1 MNIRIYS
8 LDAKLFIKGVLLFFT
23 IVYQRGYFENA
34 GRVMGGWVDIR
45 IYKSIRKDRLRS
57 EG

>member
-8 LDAKLFIKGVLLFFT
+8 LDAKLFVKGVLLFFA
-23 IVYQRGYFENA
+23 IVYQRDYFGNV
-34 GRVMGGWVDIR
+34 GRGVVDIR
-45 IYKSIRKDRLRS
+45 IYKSGREDRLRS